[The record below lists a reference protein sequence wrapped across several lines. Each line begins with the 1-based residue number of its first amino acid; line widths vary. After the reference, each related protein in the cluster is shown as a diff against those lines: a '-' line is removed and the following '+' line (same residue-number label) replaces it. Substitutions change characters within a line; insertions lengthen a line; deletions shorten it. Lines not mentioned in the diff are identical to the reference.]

1 MTLDA
6 YIQSL
11 GLDVDPRFWAL
22 SQEARD
28 AADNGIGPESR

>member
-6 YIQSL
+6 AIQSL
-11 GLDVDPRFWAL
+11 GLDVAPRFWAL

-28 AADNGIGPESR
+28 TKGAIP